1 MAEDGTGKHGAG
13 RSAQWV
19 AAGILLSRV
28 AGLVREMVF
37 ARFFGTSVSADAW
50 RAASRMPN
58 VLQNLLGEGTLSA
71 SFIPEYSKLL
81 EDGRKEEAGRLA
93 GVVFALLFALAGGLA
108 LLGVVL
114 APVLVSVFTP
124 GFDGLQRELT
134 IQLVRILFPMTG
146 VLVLSAWSLGIL
158 NSHRRFFIP
167 YVAPVLW
174 NAAMIGALLVFGPG
188 MAQPDL
194 VIIMGWAALLG
205 GGLQFAIQ
213 LPWVLRLERS
223 LRPSFDARF
232 DAARRT
238 IRNAGPATVG
248 RGVVQVSTYV
258 DLILASFLV
267 EGAVAV
273 LGYAQTLYVLPVS
286 LFGMSV
292 AAAELPEL
300 SRKRDEAK
308 EVLQRRIQAGLRQ
321 IAFFVIPSAVGYIV
335 IGRWIAA
342 ALYQRGDFG
351 ADDVVWTHVVLIG
364 YSVGLVASTA
374 TRLFSSSFF
383 ALGDTK
389 TPAIFAGVRVLLA
402 GALGAGLMF
411 VGQRFTV
418 AGHPLSPA
426 GLALG
431 SGIASWVEWT
441 LLRRSLRKRIGE
453 VLPPASPLLR
463 MLLSAG
469 VAAAVAW
476 GTGELLPAMSTLVG
490 GVIVVGVFVAVYFGV
505 AAALGISEVHGVVR
519 RARGVLGGGKPAP

>member
-1 MAEDGTGKHGAG
+1 MAEEGEKKQGAS
-13 RSAQWV
+13 RSASWV
-19 AAGILLSRV
+19 AAGIFLSRI

-81 EDGRKEEAGRLA
+81 EEGREEEAGRLA
-93 GVVFALLFALAGGLA
+93 GVVFSLLFAAAGALA
-108 LLGVVL
+108 LMGVLL
-114 APVLVSVFTP
+114 APLLVTVFTP

-134 IQLVRILFPMTG
+134 IRLIRILFPMTG

-174 NAAMIGALLVFGPG
+174 NAVMIAVLLVLGPG
-188 MAQPDL
+188 REQPDL
-194 VIIMGWAALLG
+194 VMLLGWAALAG
-205 GGLQFAIQ
+205 GGLQFLIQ

-223 LRPSFDARF
+223 LKLGVDARF
-232 DAARRT
+232 DSARRT
-238 IRNAGPATVG
+238 IRNAGPATLG
-248 RGVVQVSTYV
+248 RGVVQLSTYV
-258 DLILASFLV
+258 DMILASFLV
-267 EGAVAV
+267 EGSVAV

-300 SRKRDEAK
+300 SRQRDRAK
-308 EVLQRRIQAGLRQ
+308 EVLQARIQAGLRQ
-321 IAFFVIPSAVGYIV
+321 IAFFVIPSAVGYIA
-335 IGRWIAA
+335 IGGWITA

-351 ADDVVWTHVVLIG
+351 GDDAAWTHFVLIG

-389 TPAIFAGVRVLLA
+389 TPALYATVRVFLA
-402 GALGAGLMF
+402 GALGAGLML
-411 VGQRFTV
+411 VGQQFVV

-431 SGIASWVEWT
+431 SGIAAWLEWS
-441 LLRRSLRKRIGE
+441 LLRRSLRKRLGE
-453 VLPPASPLLR
+453 VLPPMRPIFR
-463 MLLSAG
+463 MLSAA
-469 VAAAVAW
+469 VAAAAAAW
-476 GTGELLPAMSTLVG
+476 AVGTLLPPFSTLVSG
-490 GVIVVGVFVAVYFGV
+490 AVVMAVYVGVYFAV
-505 AAALGISEVHGVVR
+505 AAALGISEVRGIV
-519 RARGVLGGGKPAP
+519 ARLRGPFGAGKPPR